1 MRRFWTVTVSRW
13 FAVNRCLLFLSRVTH
28 AMFSELMRSYLGCR
42 SSLTMVG
49 IQFVLPLIC
58 GRWGYTLR
66 IYALYIRLKHKS
78 LQRLVNFWKLLQ
90 NCIKCAIIKH
100 TKGTIA
106 LSQSDGFA
114 SSWWGAVSFL
124 QELYSL
130 CVVFF
135 IYSIIQ
141 HFYSF
146 VNSIDVMYSIQ
157 NWQKC
162 GWVFVQFLF
171 CEADNYTR
179 TKRMYGEIKEIVI
192 IL

>member
-66 IYALYIRLKHKS
+66 IYALYIRLKTQEPPAS
-78 LQRLVNFWKLLQ
+78 GKLLKALAKLYY
-90 NCIKCAIIKH
+90 CIKCAIIKH

-135 IYSIIQ
+135 YLLYYTTLLQ
-141 HFYSF
+141 FCQF
-146 VNSIDVMYSIQ
+146 
-157 NWQKC
+157 NWC
-162 GWVFVQFLF
+162 NV
-171 CEADNYTR
+171 
-179 TKRMYGEIKEIVI
+179 
-192 IL
+192 